1 MVNYIMNW
9 LVFLILI
16 IWIYVLLTMKRA
28 DMGIWYY
35 IFGSVGF
42 FVFAMIIIEPFIVGP
57 LQKAVAASA
66 GLFGELTGIYDS
78 YFQQGI
84 LFIES
89 GMESLSLYIDFE
101 CSGVIEI
108 LAFLALLWFFPVY
121 EIHERVV
128 VSIIGIFAIYIA
140 NVARIFLIC
149 LLIHWF
155 GNNMY
160 FFAHTIFAR
169 IFFYVCTVI
178 LYFYVFTKPQIVRQ
192 KVGAFHYDRN

>member
-1 MVNYIMNW
+1 MNW
-9 LVFLILI
+9 LVILLLIV
-16 IWIYVLLTMKRA
+16 WVYVLFTMRRA
-28 DMGIWYY
+28 DMGVWYFL
-35 IFGSVGF
+35 FGSVGF
-42 FVFAMIIIEPFIVGP
+42 FVFSMIIVEPLVVVP
-57 LQKAVAASA
+57 LQKAVSAAA
-66 GLFGELTGIYDS
+66 GLLGEATGIYDS

-89 GMESLSLYIDFE
+89 GAESLSLYIDFE

-121 EIHERVV
+121 ELYEKVV
-128 VSIIGIFAIYIA
+128 VSVIGVFTIYFA

-155 GNNMY
+155 GNDMY
-160 FFAHTIFAR
+160 FFAHTVFAR
-169 IFFYVCTVI
+169 IFFYICTII

-192 KVGAFHYDRN
+192 KVGAFHYDRD